1 MIIKA
6 EDYRIECIE
15 ASKAVIAGIL
25 RLPTPSAYEA
35 HFKPIKEH
43 LKNASDPILDL
54 TKVDF
59 MNSSG
64 ITALGKLVLFA
75 KENDFAITIL
85 GSKDIPWQTK
95 SLKML
100 EKLWNKVCVTLS

>member
-15 ASKAVIAGIL
+15 PSKAVIVGIL

-43 LKNASDPILDL
+43 LQNATEPILDV

-64 ITALGKLVLFA
+64 ITALGRLILFA
-75 KENDFAITIL
+75 KEKNIPISVL
-85 GSKDIPWQTK
+85 GNKNIPWQNK

-100 EKLWNKVCVTLS
+100 EKLWDKTCVIFQ